1 MSRTASTM
9 LALETPAPDFVLPDP
24 RGDIV
29 SLSRFAD
36 APALVIIFMC
46 NHCPYVK
53 HLKPALAAFARDY
66 LPKHVAVVGINSND
80 TAEFPEDAPERMVE
94 DIEAFDY
101 RFPYL
106 VDGTQE
112 IAKAYGA
119 ACTPDFF
126 LFNVGRRLV
135 YRGQFDNSRPNNGLP
150 ITGESLRSAVDA
162 VLAGSPVPGPQT
174 PSLGCNIKWKP
185 NNAPDYFAG

>member
-1 MSRTASTM
+1 M
-9 LALETPAPDFVLPDP
+9 LPLETPAPDFVLPDP

-135 YRGQFDNSRPNNGLP
+135 YRGQFDNSRPNDGLP
-150 ITGESLRSAVDA
+150 VTGESLRTAVDA

>member
-1 MSRTASTM
+1 MTRTASTM
-9 LALETPAPDFVLPDP
+9 LPLETPAPDFALPDP
-24 RGDIV
+24 RGDII

-36 APALVIIFMC
+36 APALVVIFMC

-66 LPKHVAVVGINSND
+66 LPKRVAVVGINSND
-80 TAEFPEDAPERMVE
+80 AAKFPEDAPERMVE

-150 ITGESLRSAVDA
+150 VTGESLRSAVNA
-162 VLAGSPVPGPQT
+162 VLAGSPVPEPQT

>member
-9 LALETPAPDFVLPDP
+9 LPLKTPAPDFVLPDP

-135 YRGQFDNSRPNNGLP
+135 YRGQFDNSRPNDGLP
-150 ITGESLRSAVDA
+150 VTGESLRSAVDA

>member
-9 LALETPAPDFVLPDP
+9 LPLKTPAPDFVLPDP

-150 ITGESLRSAVDA
+150 VTGESLRTAVDA

>member
-9 LALETPAPDFVLPDP
+9 LPLETPAPDFVLPDP

-53 HLKPALAAFARDY
+53 HLKPALATFARDY

-135 YRGQFDNSRPNNGLP
+135 YRGQFDNSRPNDGLP
-150 ITGESLRSAVDA
+150 VTGESLRSAVDA

>member
-1 MSRTASTM
+1 MTRTASTM
-9 LALETPAPDFVLPDP
+9 LPLETPAPDFVLPDP
-24 RGDIV
+24 SGDIL

-135 YRGQFDNSRPNNGLP
+135 YRGQFDNSRPNDGLP
-150 ITGESLRSAVDA
+150 VTGKSLRTAVDA